1 MAAPRPVARG
11 TRVFLILLALALLAL
26 LPLGTASA
34 ATPGY
39 RFTHVATLGDPAP
52 GGGAFTV
59 DFEPYAINARGELA
73 FVADLKDDA
82 GNDIGEGV
90 FAGQPG
96 QLRAVI
102 RAGQPAPG
110 GGTFAG
116 ISLGHSV
123 LNDAGDL
130 AVDFMLA
137 PAFTPPIGVNVG
149 VYRYRH
155 ATNSL
160 GALVVPFVTPAPG
173 GGTFQGSLF
182 HAANNNRGEVAFPGI
197 VKTDDGIH
205 IDGQPYVGLGLG
217 IFHVDKQGRITSV
230 VSPGDAAPGGGRFD
244 YATAP
249 WLNDRGDIAFG
260 GHVAG
265 EECIDFGV
273 TQDVIIHCGESVY
286 LRQLFPTRLISI
298 AHQGQPAPGG
308 GIYRLAFGPR
318 LNNRGEVAF
327 IGDLTPAPASLE
339 RLGVFLYSKG
349 TTRAIAR
356 PGDTMPGGGTM
367 VTATTTPLGYHLNN
381 RGDVSFAAS
390 LDTDGN
396 GSADAAGLYV
406 AGQSGLRLVARTG
419 TVIPGVGTIDY
430 FSFPGDAS
438 LVNFAGAVIN
448 DNGQVF
454 FQATLTDGR
463 GVLLVAKP

>member
-1 MAAPRPVARG
+1 MAAPRSVARG

-26 LPLGTASA
+26 LPLGTAAA
-34 ATPGY
+34 ATPSY
-39 RFTHVATLGDPAP
+39 RFTHVATLGSPAPDHGSFDSNFQPYGLNARGEVAFVAATLPEGGEGVFAGRPGQLRQILRVGQPAP
-52 GGGAFTV
+52 GGGAF
-59 DFEPYAINARGELA
+59 
-73 FVADLKDDA
+73 
-82 GNDIGEGV
+82 
-90 FAGQPG
+90 
-96 QLRAVI
+96 
-102 RAGQPAPG
+102 G
-110 GGTFAG
+110 GFG
-116 ISLGHSV
+116 SLGHSV
-123 LNDAGDL
+123 INDAGDI
-130 AVDFMLA
+130 AV
-137 PAFTPPIGVNVG
+137 AFTLEPFTLPIGANSG
-149 VYRYRH
+149 VYRSRH
-155 ATNSL
+155 ATGAL
-160 GALVVPFVTPAPG
+160 DALVVPYVTPAPG
-173 GGTFQGSLF
+173 GGTFQGTGF
-182 HAANNNRGEVAFPGI
+182 HASLNNRGVIVFPGI
-197 VKTDDGIH
+197 IETADGIH
-205 IDGQPYVGLGLG
+205 IGGQPYLGLGLG
-217 IFHVDKQGRITSV
+217 IFHIDKQGRITSV

-339 RLGVFLYSKG
+339 QLGVFLYSKG

-356 PGDTMPGGGTM
+356 PGDVMPGGGTM
-367 VTATTTPLGYHLNN
+367 VTAATAPLAYHLNN

-406 AGQSGLRLVARTG
+406 AGQNGLQLVARTG

-430 FSFPGDAS
+430 FSFPGDTS
-438 LVNFAGAVIN
+438 LINFAGAVIN
-448 DNGQVF
+448 DNGQLL

>member
-1 MAAPRPVARG
+1 MEASRPVVHG
-11 TRVFLILLALALLAL
+11 SRVVLTFLALALLAL
-26 LPLGTASA
+26 LPLGA
-34 ATPGY
+34 AAAAGPGY
-39 RFTHVATLGDPAP
+39 RFTHLATLGGPAPDHGSFDSNFQPYGMNARGEVAFVAATLPEGGEGVFAGRPGQLRQILRVGQPAP
-52 GGGAFTV
+52 GGGAF
-59 DFEPYAINARGELA
+59 
-73 FVADLKDDA
+73 
-82 GNDIGEGV
+82 
-90 FAGQPG
+90 
-96 QLRAVI
+96 
-102 RAGQPAPG
+102 G
-110 GGTFAG
+110 GFG
-116 ISLGHSV
+116 SLGHSV
-123 LNDAGDL
+123 INDAGDI
-130 AVDFMLA
+130 AV
-137 PAFTPPIGVNVG
+137 AFTLDPFTLPIGANSG

-155 ATNSL
+155 ATTTLS
-160 GALVVPFVTPAPG
+160 ALVVPYVTPAPG
-173 GGTFQGSLF
+173 GGAFQGAGF
-182 HAANNNRGEVAFPGI
+182 HASLNNRGVIVFPGI
-197 VKTDDGIH
+197 IETDDGIR
-205 IDGQPYVGLGLG
+205 ISGQPYLGLGLG
-217 IFHVDKQGRITSV
+217 IFHVDQQGRITSI

-273 TQDVIIHCGESVY
+273 TQDVVIHCGESIY

-339 RLGVFLYSKG
+339 QLGIFLYSKG

-367 VTATTTPLGYHLNN
+367 VTAATAPLAYHLNN
-381 RGDVSFAAS
+381 RGDVSFAVS
-390 LDTDGN
+390 LDTDGDAI
-396 GSADAAGLYV
+396 ADAAGLYV
-406 AGQSGLRLVARTG
+406 AGPSGLRLVARTG
-419 TVIPGVGTIDY
+419 TVIPGLGTIDY
-430 FSFPGDAS
+430 VSFPGDAS

-448 DNGQVF
+448 DNGQIF

-463 GVLLVAKP
+463 GVLLIAAPSWHS